1 MVSHLIRTL
10 YTGLL
15 LALSAMAL
23 ATVTAS
29 VDRTQMYQDELLT
42 LSVSVSPMGSLS
54 RQDISALESLF
65 TIVSSTQQRSTQIIN
80 GRSSTVAEYRFTL
93 APKELG
99 TLGIPS
105 FQVDN
110 RSSDPIFIEVLDIK
124 NRQDDLTDQDIRL
137 QATLANTSV
146 YVDQPTLLTVKLM
159 YRIGL
164 RSGRIASIDLDGV
177 SADLIDETQTTE
189 QINGVSYNVYQ
200 QQYQI
205 TANTAGEFVIPE
217 LVFSGQYQDATTRQV
232 RSLTRT
238 SDALTMTVKDI
249 PAEFPAN
256 AFWLPS
262 TDVAIADNLDQN
274 LTLTDGEHIDW
285 QIMLSAVAIPAEAL
299 PNPLM
304 NISQSTE
311 WRVYQNQPQFQTRPT
326 YNSRTDTA
334 AVSPITQQAGNLT
347 LPAVRIPWWD
357 LKSDTL
363 AWAELPERN
372 VTVIASTASEPIQQA
387 PQNTATPVSDTDE
400 VAALAIAP
408 QEKSPP
414 LWFWL
419 SLSTNAVLASILS
432 WLLLT
437 RHRPARSGNPASL
450 PTTKPSEQPIAEDL
464 GTIYRQLLTIA
475 RSQKQPLNDII
486 DRLPPPQQR
495 EFERLQSTLFGKA
508 SASPPTLKEAQW
520 LLSEFRKATQSEP
533 SAVPSR
539 YSLYPS

>member
-1 MVSHLIRTL
+1 MVTHLIRTL
-10 YTGLL
+10 YVGLL
-15 LALSAMAL
+15 LTLSSIAL

-29 VDRTQMYQDELLT
+29 VDRTRMYQDELLT
-42 LSVSVSPMGSLS
+42 LSVRVSPMGSLA

-65 TIVSSTQQRSTQIIN
+65 TIVSNSQQRSTQIIN
-80 GRSSTVAEYRFTL
+80 GRSSTVTEYRFTL

-99 TLGIPS
+99 TLGIPP

-124 NRQDDLTDQDIRL
+124 NRQDGLTDQDIRL

-146 YVDQPTLLTVKLM
+146 YIDQPTLLTVKLM

-164 RSGRIASIDLDGV
+164 RSGRIASIDLDGI

-205 TANTAGEFVIPE
+205 TADTPGEFVIPE
-217 LVFSGQYQDATTRQV
+217 LVFSGQYQDATTRQI
-232 RSLTRT
+232 RNLTRT
-238 SDALTMTVKDI
+238 SDALTITVKDI

-262 TDVAIADNLDQN
+262 TDVAIADNLDQ
-274 LTLTDGEHIDW
+274 TLTIADGEHIDW

-299 PNPLM
+299 PNPLSS
-304 NISQSTE
+304 ISQSTE
-311 WRVYQNQPQFQTRPT
+311 WRVYQNQPQFQTRPN

-357 LKSDTL
+357 LKSDSL

-372 VTVIASTASEPIQQA
+372 VIVITSTTSQPIQQA
-387 PQNTATPVSDTDE
+387 PQNATTPVNPTDKA
-400 VAALAIAP
+400 AALAVAP
-408 QEKSPP
+408 QDKTPP
-414 LWFWL
+414 IWFWL
-419 SLSTNAVLASILS
+419 SLLTNAVLASLLS
-432 WLLLT
+432 WLLVT
-437 RHRPARSGNPASL
+437 RNRLGRSRNKEAL
-450 PTTKPSEQPIAEDL
+450 PITKPSEQRLPEDL
-464 GTIYRQLLTIA
+464 GTIYSQLLAIA

-486 DRLPPPQQR
+486 RKLPPHQQG
-495 EFERLQSTLFGKA
+495 EFERLQSALFGEER
-508 SASPPTLKEAQW
+508 ASPPTLKEAHL
-520 LLSEFRKATQSEP
+520 LLSNIRKATKSEP
-533 SAVPSR
+533 RAVPSK